1 MRTLVTGAAGFIGS
15 TLVDRLLREGHQV
28 VGIDNLTNG
37 SMDNLDQAL
46 GGEGTKAGRFT
57 LVKND
62 IQAPELVD
70 IVAGVNPDVIFHL
83 AAHVDL
89 RASVTDPQ
97 FDARNNVLGTINLCE
112 ASRRVGVR
120 KIVYAASGGSRYGAP
135 TRLPVDES
143 TPVGPLSPYAVA
155 KLAGELYLGAY
166 AGMYGLAPICLA
178 LANVYGPRQNP
189 HGEAGVIAVFGSA
202 LINGRPLTLYGDGTS
217 TRDYVYV
224 EDVVDAFVR
233 AGRAPTS
240 ITGTYNIGTGRQ
252 TTVVEVYRLIAS
264 LLEESPAPGY
274 APART
279 GELQAIAL
287 DTIRAE
293 RDLGWKPVVDVA
305 EGIKRTMQWLLT
317 GPGFEPASSAS
328 GRSGRRPGWKEGRR
342 AS

>member
-15 TLVDRLLREGHQV
+15 TLVDRLLRDGHQV
-28 VGIDNLTNG
+28 VGIDNLTTG
-37 SMDNLDQAL
+37 SMDNLGQAL
-46 GGEGTKAGRFT
+46 SYESTTGRRFT

-62 IQAPELVD
+62 IQSPELVD
-70 IVAGVNPDVIFHL
+70 VVAGVNPDVIFHL
-83 AAHVDL
+83 AAQVDL

-112 ASRRVGVR
+112 ASRRMGVR

-189 HGEAGVIAVFGSA
+189 NGEAGVIALFGGA
-202 LINGRPLTLYGDGTS
+202 LIDGRPLTVYGDGTAA
-217 TRDYVYV
+217 RDYVYV
-224 EDVVDAFVR
+224 DDVVDAFVR
-233 AGRAPTS
+233 AGEAPLS
-240 ITGTYNIGTGRQ
+240 VSGTYNIGTGRQ
-252 TTVVEVYRLIAS
+252 TTVTEVHRMISSVLD
-264 LLEESPAPGY
+264 ESPAPRY

-279 GELQAIAL
+279 GDLRAIAL
-287 DTIRAE
+287 DATKAQE
-293 RDLGWKPVVDVA
+293 DLGWIPGVDIA
-305 EGIKRTMQWLLT
+305 EGIQRTIQWLCTVLQPET
-317 GPGFEPASSAS
+317 AWLRGA
-328 GRSGRRPGWKEGRR
+328 
-342 AS
+342 